1 MKNVGII
8 VGIGFCDTNKGA
20 KMLTDTAIK
29 KLKPSDKCTH
39 GKVDKYTDGNGLQL
53 WVRHTGV
60 KSWVIAYRWHGKQ
73 QSMTIGTYP
82 TISLQQARIHAL
94 SIKEKIKQGIDPKH
108 AKPTAVLFGDVAN
121 DYHAKRNPNNP
132 DNAGKH
138 TVTIG
143 TYNRDYRAYIN
154 DIAPK
159 LAHIDI
165 QAITPAM
172 VLDVAKTIE
181 KRGAGDMASRSIRQI
196 GAIYQ
201 HAIHKDQFNG
211 VSPHT
216 GLEKQLGKRQK
227 RNYAR
232 IEFHELN
239 ALFADIENS
248 NCQPLTKLAFR
259 FLCYT
264 FVRTKE
270 MRFMTWGEIDLQ
282 ACLWRIPAKRM
293 KMRKDH
299 IVPLS
304 SQAIQI
310 LQTIKA
316 MGLSDE
322 FVFFNPSS
330 RNVISEAILTAS
342 LKRLGWQDKMTGHG
356 FRGLASTTLHE
367 RQYNHECIEL
377 QLAHQKS
384 DKVAGAYDHSKHIPY
399 RQQMMQEWADMVD
412 GEIGTISDFVENHC

>member
-1 MKNVGII
+1 
-8 VGIGFCDTNKGA
+8 
-20 KMLTDTAIK
+20 MLTDTAIK
-29 KLKPSDKCTH
+29 KLKPSEKCKH

-82 TISLQQARIHAL
+82 SISLQQARIHAL

-108 AKPTAVLFGDVAN
+108 AKPTAVLFGDVAHA
-121 DYHAKRNPNNP
+121 YHENRNPASP
-132 DNAGKH
+132 ANAGKK
-138 TVTIG
+138 TVTPS
-143 TYNRDYRAYIN
+143 TYQKDFNLYQR

-165 QAITPAM
+165 KAITPAM
-172 VLDVAKTIE
+172 VFDVISAID
-181 KRGAGDMASRSIRQI
+181 KRGAGDMARRANRQI
-196 GAIYQ
+196 GAIYEY
-201 HAIHKDQFNG
+201 AIVHDQYNG
-211 VSPHT
+211 ISPHK
-216 GLEKQLGKRQK
+216 GLEKRLQARDDEHF
-227 RNYAR
+227 AR
-232 IEFHELN
+232 IEFTELN

-248 NCQPLTKLAFR
+248 NITPLTKLAFR

-270 MRFMTWGEIDLQ
+270 MRFMTWGEIDWQ

-299 IVPLS
+299 IIPLS

-316 MGLSDE
+316 MGLNDDY
-322 FVFFNPSS
+322 VFYNTVSKAP
-330 RNVISEAILTAS
+330 VSENIITSA
-342 LKRLGWQDKMTGHG
+342 LKRLNWQGKMTGHG
-356 FRGLASTTLHE
+356 FRGLASTTLPEH
-367 RQYNHECIEL
+367 QYNHECIEL

-384 DKVAGAYDHSKHIPY
+384 DKVAGAYDHAKHIPY
-399 RQQMMQEWADMVD
+399 RQQMMQEWADLVD
-412 GEIGTISDFVENHC
+412 GEIGTISDIVENHC

>member
-1 MKNVGII
+1 
-8 VGIGFCDTNKGA
+8 
-20 KMLTDTAIK
+20 MLTDTAIK
-29 KLKPSDKCTH
+29 KLKPSDKCMH

-82 TISLQQARIHAL
+82 SISLQQARIHAL

-108 AKPTAVLFGDVAN
+108 AKPTAVLFGDVAHA
-121 DYHAKRNPNNP
+121 YHENRNPASP
-132 DNAGKH
+132 ANAGKK
-138 TVTIG
+138 TVTPS
-143 TYNRDYRAYIN
+143 TYQKDFNLYQR

-165 QAITPAM
+165 KAITPAM
-172 VLDVAKTIE
+172 VFDVISAID
-181 KRGAGDMASRSIRQI
+181 KRGAGDMARRANRQI
-196 GAIYQ
+196 GAIYEY
-201 HAIHKDQFNG
+201 AIVHDQYNG
-211 VSPHT
+211 ISPHK
-216 GLEKQLGKRQK
+216 GLEKRLQARDDEHF
-227 RNYAR
+227 AR
-232 IEFHELN
+232 IEFTELN

-248 NCQPLTKLAFR
+248 NITPLTKLAFR

-270 MRFMTWGEIDLQ
+270 MRFMTWGEIDWQ

-299 IVPLS
+299 IIPLS

-316 MGLSDE
+316 MGLNDDY
-322 FVFFNPSS
+322 VFYNTVSKAP
-330 RNVISEAILTAS
+330 VSENIITSA
-342 LKRLGWQDKMTGHG
+342 LKRLNWQGKMTGHG

-367 RQYNHECIEL
+367 HQYNHECIEL

-384 DKVAGAYDHSKHIPY
+384 DKVAGAYDHAKHIPY
-399 RQQMMQEWADMVD
+399 RQQMMQEWADLVD
-412 GEIGTISDFVENHC
+412 GEIGTISDIVENHC

>member
-1 MKNVGII
+1 M
-8 VGIGFCDTNKGA
+8 
-20 KMLTDTAIK
+20 
-29 KLKPSDKCTH
+29 
-39 GKVDKYTDGNGLQL
+39 DKYTDGNGLQL

-82 TISLQQARIHAL
+82 SISLQQARIHAL

-108 AKPTAVLFGDVAN
+108 AKPTAVLFGDVAHA
-121 DYHAKRNPNNP
+121 YHENRNPASP
-132 DNAGKH
+132 ANAGKK
-138 TVTIG
+138 TVTPS
-143 TYNRDYRAYIN
+143 TYQKDFNLYQR

-165 QAITPAM
+165 KAITPAM
-172 VLDVAKTIE
+172 VFDVISAID
-181 KRGAGDMASRSIRQI
+181 KRGAGDMARRANRQI
-196 GAIYQ
+196 GAIYEY
-201 HAIHKDQFNG
+201 AIVHDQYNG
-211 VSPHT
+211 ISPHK
-216 GLEKQLGKRQK
+216 GLEKRLQARDDEHF
-227 RNYAR
+227 AR
-232 IEFHELN
+232 IEFTELN

-248 NCQPLTKLAFR
+248 NITPLTKLAFR

-270 MRFMTWGEIDLQ
+270 MRFMTWGEIDWQ

-299 IVPLS
+299 IIPLS

-316 MGLSDE
+316 MGLNDDY
-322 FVFFNPSS
+322 VFYNTVSKAP
-330 RNVISEAILTAS
+330 VSENIITSA
-342 LKRLGWQDKMTGHG
+342 LKRLNWQGKMTGHG

-367 RQYNHECIEL
+367 HQYNHECIEL

-384 DKVAGAYDHSKHIPY
+384 DKVAGAYDHAKHIPY
-399 RQQMMQEWADMVD
+399 RQQMMQEWADLVD
-412 GEIGTISDFVENHC
+412 GEIGTISDIVENHC

>member
-1 MKNVGII
+1 M
-8 VGIGFCDTNKGA
+8 
-20 KMLTDTAIK
+20 
-29 KLKPSDKCTH
+29 H

-82 TISLQQARIHAL
+82 SISLQQARIHAL

-108 AKPTAVLFGDVAN
+108 AKPTAVLFGDVAHA
-121 DYHAKRNPNNP
+121 YHENRNPASP
-132 DNAGKH
+132 ANAGKK
-138 TVTIG
+138 TVTPS
-143 TYNRDYRAYIN
+143 TYQKDFNLYQR

-165 QAITPAM
+165 KAITPAM
-172 VLDVAKTIE
+172 VFDVISAID
-181 KRGAGDMASRSIRQI
+181 KRGAGDMARRANRQI
-196 GAIYQ
+196 GAIYEY
-201 HAIHKDQFNG
+201 AIVHDQYNG
-211 VSPHT
+211 ISPHK
-216 GLEKQLGKRQK
+216 GLEKRLQARDDEHF
-227 RNYAR
+227 AR
-232 IEFHELN
+232 IEFTELN

-248 NCQPLTKLAFR
+248 NITPLTKLAFR

-270 MRFMTWGEIDLQ
+270 MRFMTWGEIDWQ

-299 IVPLS
+299 IIPLS

-316 MGLSDE
+316 MGLNDDY
-322 FVFFNPSS
+322 VFYNTVSKAP
-330 RNVISEAILTAS
+330 VSENIITSA
-342 LKRLGWQDKMTGHG
+342 LKRLNWQGKMTGHG

-367 RQYNHECIEL
+367 HQYNHECIEL

-384 DKVAGAYDHSKHIPY
+384 DKVAGAYDHAKHIPY
-399 RQQMMQEWADMVD
+399 RQQMMQEWADLVD
-412 GEIGTISDFVENHC
+412 GEIGTISDIVENHC

>member
-1 MKNVGII
+1 
-8 VGIGFCDTNKGA
+8 
-20 KMLTDTAIK
+20 MLTDTAIK
-29 KLKPSDKCTH
+29 KLKPSEKCKH

-82 TISLQQARIHAL
+82 SISLQQARIHAL

-108 AKPTAVLFGDVAN
+108 AKPTAVLFGDVAHA
-121 DYHAKRNPNNP
+121 YHENRNPASP
-132 DNAGKH
+132 ANAGKK
-138 TVTIG
+138 TVTPS
-143 TYNRDYRAYIN
+143 TYQKDFNLYQR

-165 QAITPAM
+165 KAITPAM
-172 VLDVAKTIE
+172 VFDVISAID
-181 KRGAGDMASRSIRQI
+181 KRGAGDMARRANRQI
-196 GAIYQ
+196 GAIYEY
-201 HAIHKDQFNG
+201 AIVHDQYNG
-211 VSPHT
+211 ISPHK
-216 GLEKQLGKRQK
+216 GLEKRLQARDDEHF
-227 RNYAR
+227 AR
-232 IEFHELN
+232 IEFTELN

-248 NCQPLTKLAFR
+248 NITPLTKLAFR

-270 MRFMTWGEIDLQ
+270 MRFMTWGEIDWQ

-299 IVPLS
+299 IIPLS

-316 MGLSDE
+316 MGLNDDY
-322 FVFFNPSS
+322 VFYNTVSKAP
-330 RNVISEAILTAS
+330 VSENIITSA
-342 LKRLGWQDKMTGHG
+342 LKRLNWQGKMTGHG

-367 RQYNHECIEL
+367 HQYNHECIEL

-384 DKVAGAYDHSKHIPY
+384 DKVAGAYDHAKHIPY
-399 RQQMMQEWADMVD
+399 RQQMMQEWADLVD
-412 GEIGTISDFVENHC
+412 GEIGTISDIVENHC